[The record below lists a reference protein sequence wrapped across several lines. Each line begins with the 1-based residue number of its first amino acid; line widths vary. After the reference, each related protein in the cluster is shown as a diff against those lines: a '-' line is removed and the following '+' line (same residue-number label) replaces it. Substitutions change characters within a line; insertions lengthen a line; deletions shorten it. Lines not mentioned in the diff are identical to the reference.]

1 MKFAKVGY
9 GSEGQGLGKTTN
21 EQPSGYTY
29 LVNDN
34 VSAGDRIQ
42 PIATNWKSGKK
53 FVTTG
58 KVLHSF
64 KEGTV
69 KGQQAKQDVQ
79 DRIRGDYKDF
89 VSSIHGKKYGEKRIE
104 ETVDRYLTQE
114 RLDQMARNKI
124 ITVATGKELGIT
136 TKGQTRENY
145 IKSVRA
151 AQIGEYAQ
159 QNPKTEFSK
168 NAQQTFDEYSKKYTE

>member
-21 EQPSGYTY
+21 EQPAGYTY

-34 VSAGDRIQ
+34 VGAGDRIQ

-58 KVLHSF
+58 KVLHSY
-64 KEGTV
+64 KEGSV

-79 DRIRGDYKDF
+79 NRIRGDYKDL
-89 VSSIHGKKYGEKRIE
+89 VEQTHTRYGEKRVE
-104 ETVDRYLTQE
+104 ETVSRYLTQE

-124 ITVATGKELGIT
+124 TTVKTGKELGVS
-136 TKGQTRENY
+136 GFRGSPTRQQE
-145 IKSVRA
+145 VRA
-151 AQIGEYAQ
+151 AQVSEYAQ
-159 QNPKTEFSK
+159 QNPKTEFTK

>member
-21 EQPSGYTY
+21 EQPAGYTY

-34 VSAGDRIQ
+34 VGAGDRIQ

-58 KVLHSF
+58 KVLHSY
-64 KEGTV
+64 KEGSV

-79 DRIRGDYKDF
+79 NRIRGDYKDL
-89 VSSIHGKKYGEKRIE
+89 VEQTHTRYGEKRVE
-104 ETVDRYLTQE
+104 ETVGRYLTQE

-124 ITVATGKELGIT
+124 TTVKTGKELGVS
-136 TKGQTRENY
+136 GFRGSPTRQQE
-145 IKSVRA
+145 VRA
-151 AQIGEYAQ
+151 AQVGEYAQ

>member
-21 EQPSGYTY
+21 EQPAGYTY

-34 VSAGDRIQ
+34 VGAGDRIQ

-58 KVLHSF
+58 KVLHSY
-64 KEGTV
+64 KEGSV

-79 DRIRGDYKDF
+79 NRIRGDYKDL
-89 VSSIHGKKYGEKRIE
+89 VEQTHTRYGEKRVE
-104 ETVDRYLTQE
+104 ETVSRYLTQE

-124 ITVATGKELGIT
+124 TTVKTGKELGVS
-136 TKGQTRENY
+136 GFRGSPTRQQE
-145 IKSVRA
+145 VRA
-151 AQIGEYAQ
+151 EQVSEYAQ
-159 QNPKTEFSK
+159 QNPKTEFTK